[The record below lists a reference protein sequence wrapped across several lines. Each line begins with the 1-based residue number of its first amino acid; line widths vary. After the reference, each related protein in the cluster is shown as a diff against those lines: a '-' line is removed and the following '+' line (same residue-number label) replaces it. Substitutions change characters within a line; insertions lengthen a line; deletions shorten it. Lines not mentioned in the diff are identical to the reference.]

1 MKCPRC
7 GHEMTLDTHRKYAL
21 NMCYECG
28 YIEGRLIDPEK
39 KGETNF
45 ERLKKL
51 NFNEMLA
58 FLSKGLGMDEEKLA
72 DWLDDEVKC
81 PAPPYFARRARN
93 GRGVFLR
100 SGESR
105 LVKSPK
111 LFSAPDSFFGE
122 CVP

>member
-72 DWLDDEVKC
+72 DWLDDEVT
-81 PAPPYFARRARN
+81 
-93 GRGVFLR
+93 VFSTPR
-100 SGESR
+100 PIPGAACFCAAE
-105 LVKSPK
+105 K
-111 LFSAPDSFFGE
+111 AGW
-122 CVP
+122 

>member
-7 GHEMTLDTHRKYAL
+7 GSEMVMDGHRKIDMY
-21 NMCYECG
+21 MCYECG

-72 DWLDDEVKC
+72 DWLDDEVK
-81 PAPPYFARRARN
+81 
-93 GRGVFLR
+93 
-100 SGESR
+100 
-105 LVKSPK
+105 
-111 LFSAPDSFFGE
+111 
-122 CVP
+122 

>member
-45 ERLKKL
+45 E
-51 NFNEMLA
+51 
-58 FLSKGLGMDEEKLA
+58 LSLIHI
-72 DWLDDEVKC
+72 
-81 PAPPYFARRARN
+81 
-93 GRGVFLR
+93 
-100 SGESR
+100 
-105 LVKSPK
+105 
-111 LFSAPDSFFGE
+111 
-122 CVP
+122 

>member
-51 NFNEMLA
+51 NVCPHFHLSMQSGCDETLA
-58 FLSKGLGMDEEKLA
+58 RMRRKYTTAEF
-72 DWLDDEVKC
+72 
-81 PAPPYFARRARN
+81 FAVTERLRAAFPGWSN
-93 GRGVFLR
+93 ASPSIR
-100 SGESR
+100 S
-105 LVKSPK
+105 
-111 LFSAPDSFFGE
+111 
-122 CVP
+122 